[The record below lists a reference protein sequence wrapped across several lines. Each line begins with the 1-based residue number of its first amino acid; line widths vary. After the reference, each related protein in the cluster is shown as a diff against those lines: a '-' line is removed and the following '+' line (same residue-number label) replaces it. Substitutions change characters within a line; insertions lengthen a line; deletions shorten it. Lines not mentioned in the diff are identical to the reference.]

1 MGEDGVGQEPPQ
13 VIGEGSVETPYRS
26 PEWPLLHRG
35 EVTEMELTSG
45 REYRFRLDATQRVVF
60 WLAPRREV
68 RLTLVLSSVGEGDTE
83 IIGEGQPVDR
93 IDQELAAGEYSL
105 RVMSHRE
112 SSGEYV
118 LIGDAVTAGQEPF
131 TE

>member
-1 MGEDGVGQEPPQ
+1 M
-13 VIGEGSVETPYRS
+13 
-26 PEWPLLHRG
+26 
-35 EVTEMELTSG
+35 
-45 REYRFRLDATQRVVF
+45 VF

-68 RLTLVLSSVGEGDTE
+68 RLTLVLGSVGEGDTE

-118 LIGDAVTAGQEPF
+118 LIGDAVTAGQGPSRSESTQVSLAF
-131 TE
+131 CTRALAF